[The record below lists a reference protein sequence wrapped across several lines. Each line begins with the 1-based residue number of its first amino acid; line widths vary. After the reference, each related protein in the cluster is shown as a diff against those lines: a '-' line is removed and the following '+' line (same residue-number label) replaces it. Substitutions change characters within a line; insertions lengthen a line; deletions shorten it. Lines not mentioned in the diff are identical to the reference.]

1 MSALGART
9 WWTVG
14 ALVLAAL
21 AVGFDVTILSL
32 ALPAM
37 ATELHAST
45 VALQWFVSAYTL
57 VFAAGL
63 IPAGMLGDRYGRKKL
78 LLTALVIFGVSS
90 VGAAYSP
97 GAGAFI
103 AARAVLGLG
112 AAVILPMTLALV
124 PVLFPEEQRRKA
136 IAAVA

>member
-1 MSALGART
+1 MSVVGARK
-9 WWTVG
+9 WWAVG

-37 ATELHAST
+37 ATDLHAST
-45 VALQWFVSAYTL
+45 VELQWFVSAYTL

-78 LLTALVIFGVSS
+78 LVIALVIFGVSS
-90 VGAAYSP
+90 VAAAYSP
-97 GAGAFI
+97 SSGAFI
-103 AARAVLGLG
+103 AARAALGY
-112 AAVILPMTLALV
+112 PRPV
-124 PVLFPEEQRRKA
+124 PNGRRA
-136 IAAVA
+136 STCSASCSPARAWRW